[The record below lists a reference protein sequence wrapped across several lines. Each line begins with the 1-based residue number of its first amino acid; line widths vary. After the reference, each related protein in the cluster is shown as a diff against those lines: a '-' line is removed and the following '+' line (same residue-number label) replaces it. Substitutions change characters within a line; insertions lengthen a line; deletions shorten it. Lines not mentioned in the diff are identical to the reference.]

1 MHFPKPEIAGA
12 GDQVTRSIK
21 NDQVICPL
29 FLMFG
34 APTMS
39 HETTSKFGQ
48 VIDKIEET
56 SIAICLGLMTLITFA
71 NVVARY
77 AFNSNILW
85 ALEMTVFLFAWLVL
99 MGASYGVK
107 KHFHIGVDVV
117 INMVSPGA
125 RKILALLAV
134 SACLAFCILL
144 LIGSWNYWYP
154 FATERAWLETEDI
167 PMPEM
172 FMFMADWFNEG
183 EAYEKIP
190 RFIPYLALPLGM
202 ALLSFRFLQ
211 LSWQI
216 VKGDADRIVASHDVE
231 TEFEEA
237 FTDEEALGHATEGK
251 VK

>member
-1 MHFPKPEIAGA
+1 MK
-12 GDQVTRSIK
+12 
-21 NDQVICPL
+21 
-29 FLMFG
+29 
-34 APTMS
+34 
-39 HETTSKFGQ
+39 HETTSKLGQ
-48 VIDKIEET
+48 VMDNIEET

-107 KHFHIGVDVV
+107 KHIHIGVDVV

-125 RKILALLAV
+125 WKILALLAV
-134 SACLAFCILL
+134 SACLVFSVLL

-154 FATERAWLETEDI
+154 FITERAWLETEDI

-172 FMFMADWFNEG
+172 FMFLADWFNEG

-202 ALLSFRFLQ
+202 ALLTLRFLQ
-211 LSWQI
+211 LGWRI
-216 VKGDADRIVASHDVE
+216 ITGDLDRLVASHEVE
-231 TEFEEA
+231 DEL
-237 FTDEEALGHATEGK
+237 EEALAYQEGPMHAAKGQ

>member
-1 MHFPKPEIAGA
+1 MK
-12 GDQVTRSIK
+12 
-21 NDQVICPL
+21 
-29 FLMFG
+29 
-34 APTMS
+34 
-39 HETTSKFGQ
+39 HETISKLGQ
-48 VIDKIEET
+48 VIDNIEET

-107 KHFHIGVDVV
+107 KHIHIGVDVI

-125 RKILALLAV
+125 RKVLALLSV
-134 SACLAFCILL
+134 SACLAFSVLL

-154 FATERAWLETEDI
+154 FITERAWLETEDI

-172 FMFMADWFNEG
+172 FMFLADWFNEG

-202 ALLSFRFLQ
+202 ALLTLRFLQ
-211 LSWQI
+211 LAWRI
-216 VKGDADRIVASHDVE
+216 ITGDLDRLVASHEVE
-231 TEFEEA
+231 DEL
-237 FTDEEALGHATEGK
+237 EEALAYEEELKHAAEGQ